1 MSTDSIDVFWTGWSA
16 AQIAPAAGVWTSPE
30 VSPGFS
36 FDELIA
42 SWNVRTPAGSWV
54 EVAAQVVT
62 ESGIRSG
69 WLVLAR
75 WSSDPAFTSTSVG
88 GQDDAV
94 AVAADDTILARDGHR
109 FTAFSL
115 RLSLHGPAG
124 SLPRAS
130 LLGAMVSANARDS
143 APAPGTVRP
152 GAVVGGVPAYSQ
164 QLHRDRYPHWD
175 GGGQSWCSAASTAMI
190 ADFWGVGPTPDET
203 AWVDYETPDPQV
215 PFTVREVYDES
226 FGGAGNWAF
235 NTAYAGA
242 RGLVAYV
249 TRLRSFAEAARFV
262 EAGIP
267 LVLAVSHQEGEL
279 TGAGYVTNGHLLVL
293 TGFDGAGNPVV
304 HDPASHRIASDDE
317 VRATYDLGE
326 LDRAW
331 SRSGRVVY
339 VIRPPEVALPESSA
353 QPNW

>member
-1 MSTDSIDVFWTGWSA
+1 MSTEILWTGWSG
-16 AQIAPAAGVWTSPE
+16 AQLDPGAGVWVSPE
-30 VSPGFS
+30 VNPGFP
-36 FDELIA
+36 FDELVA
-42 SWNVRTPAGSWV
+42 SWNVATPPGSWV
-54 EVAAQVVT
+54 EVAARVVA
-62 ESGIRSG
+62 ESGERSG

-75 WSSDPAFTSTSVG
+75 WSSDPAFVSTSVA
-88 GQDDAV
+88 GQDDPV
-94 AVAADDTILARDGHR
+94 AVAADDTILGRDGHR

-115 RLSLHGPAG
+115 RLSLHGPTA

-130 LLGAMVSANARDS
+130 LLGAMVSADARDS
-143 APAPGTVRP
+143 EPAE
-152 GAVVGGVPAYSQ
+152 
-164 QLHRDRYPHWD
+164 
-175 GGGQSWCSAASTAMI
+175 
-190 ADFWGVGPTPDET
+190 ET

-235 NTAYAGA
+235 NTAYVGA

-293 TGFDGAGNPVV
+293 TGFGEDGDPVV
-304 HDPASHRIASDDE
+304 HDPASHRIVSDAA
-317 VRATYDLGE
+317 VRTTYDLGE

-331 SRSGRVVY
+331 ARSGRIVY
-339 VIRPPEVALPESSA
+339 VIRPPDVAPPEPPA

>member
-1 MSTDSIDVFWTGWSA
+1 MSTDILWTGWSGT
-16 AQIAPAAGVWTSPE
+16 QITPDAGVWTSPQ

-36 FDELIA
+36 FDELVA
-42 SWNVRTPAGSWV
+42 SWNVVTPPGTWV
-54 EVAAQVVT
+54 EVAAQVAT
-62 ESGIRSG
+62 ESGERSG

-75 WSSDPAFTSTSVG
+75 WSSDPAFMSTSVA
-88 GQDDAV
+88 GQDDPV
-94 AVAADDTILARDGHR
+94 AVAADDTILGRDGHR
-109 FTAFSL
+109 FTTYSL
-115 RLSLHGPAG
+115 RLTLHGPAAD
-124 SLPRAS
+124 LPRVS
-130 LLGAMVSANARDS
+130 LLGAMVSAGARNS
-143 APAPGTVRP
+143 APAPGPVRA

-164 QLHRDRYPHWD
+164 QLHRDRYPQWD

-190 ADFWGVGPTPDET
+190 TDFWGVGPTPAET
-203 AWVDYETPDPQV
+203 AWVGYETPDPQV

-293 TGFDGAGNPVV
+293 TGFDENGAPVV
-304 HDPASHRIASDDE
+304 HDPASHRIASDAE
-317 VRATYDLGE
+317 VRTTYDLGE

-331 SRSGRVVY
+331 ACSGRTVY
-339 VIRPPEVALPESSA
+339 VIRPAGVELPERPA

>member
-1 MSTDSIDVFWTGWSA
+1 MSTDIRFTGWSGT
-16 AQIAPAAGVWTSPE
+16 QIVPEAGVWTSPE

-36 FDELIA
+36 FDELVA
-42 SWNVRTPAGSWV
+42 SWNVVTPPGTWV
-54 EVAAQVVT
+54 EVAAQVVA
-62 ESGIRSG
+62 ESGERSG

-75 WSSDPAFTSTSVG
+75 WSSDPAFTSTSVS
-88 GQDDAV
+88 GQDDPV
-94 AVAADDTILARDGHR
+94 AVAADDTILGRDGCR
-109 FTAFSL
+109 FTAFLL
-115 RLSLHGPAG
+115 RLSLHGPDG

-130 LLGAMVSANARDS
+130 LLGAMVSADARDS
-143 APAPGTVRP
+143 APAPGTVAS
-152 GAVVGGVPAYSQ
+152 GTVVEGVPAYSQ

-190 ADFWGVGPTPDET
+190 ADFWGVGPTYAET
-203 AWVDYETPDPQV
+203 AWVDYETLDPQV

-226 FGGAGNWAF
+226 FRGAGNWAF

-293 TGFDGAGNPVV
+293 TGFGEDGRPVV
-304 HDPASHRIASDDE
+304 HDPASHKIASDE
-317 VRATYDLGE
+317 AVRTTYDLGE

-331 SRSGRVVY
+331 ARSGRIVY
-339 VIRPPEVALPESSA
+339 VVRHPDVVPPKPPG

>member
-1 MSTDSIDVFWTGWSA
+1 MSPEILWTGWSE
-16 AQIAPAAGVWTSPE
+16 AQIAPEAGVWVSPE

-36 FDELIA
+36 FDELVA
-42 SWNVRTPAGSWV
+42 SWNVVTPPGSWV
-54 EVAAQVVT
+54 EVAARVVA
-62 ESGIRSG
+62 ESGERSG

-75 WSSDPAFTSTSVG
+75 WSSDTAFTSTSVA
-88 GQDDAV
+88 GQEDPV
-94 AVAADDTILARDGHR
+94 AVAADDTVLGREGRR

-130 LLGAMVSANARDS
+130 LLGAMVSADARGS
-143 APAPGTVRP
+143 RPAPGAVAR
-152 GAVVGGVPAYSQ
+152 GALVGGVPAYSQ
-164 QLHRDRYPHWD
+164 QLHRDRYPRWD

-190 ADFWGVGPTPDET
+190 ADFWGAGPTPAET

-293 TGFDGAGNPVV
+293 TGFGDDGDPVV
-304 HDPASHRIASDDE
+304 HDPASHRIASDE
-317 VRATYDLGE
+317 AVRTTYDLGE

-331 SRSGRVVY
+331 ARSGRIVY
-339 VIRPPEVALPESSA
+339 VIRPAGVAAPEPPA

>member
-1 MSTDSIDVFWTGWSA
+1 MSPDICWTGWSG
-16 AQIAPAAGVWTSPE
+16 AQIAPDAGVWVSPE
-30 VSPGFS
+30 VSPGFA
-36 FDELIA
+36 FDELVA
-42 SWNVRTPAGSWV
+42 SWNVVTPPGSWV
-54 EVAAQVVT
+54 EVAAQVVA
-62 ESGIRSG
+62 ESGERSG

-75 WSSDPAFTSTSVG
+75 WSSDPAFTSTSVA
-88 GQDDAV
+88 GQDDPV
-94 AVAADDTILARDGHR
+94 AVAADDTVLGRDGR
-109 FTAFSL
+109 RCTAFSL
-115 RLSLHGPAG
+115 RLSLHGPADG
-124 SLPRAS
+124 LPRAS
-130 LLGAMVSANARDS
+130 LLGAMVSADARGS
-143 APAPGTVRP
+143 QPAPGTVAR

-190 ADFWGVGPTPDET
+190 ADFWGVGPTPAET
-203 AWVDYETPDPQV
+203 AWVDYDTPDPQV

-235 NTAYAGA
+235 NTAYAGS

-267 LVLAVSHQEGEL
+267 LVLAVSHQAGEL

-293 TGFDGAGNPVV
+293 TGFEDDGRPVV
-304 HDPASHRIASDDE
+304 HDPASHRIASDAE
-317 VRATYDLGE
+317 VPATYDLGE

-331 SRSGRVVY
+331 ARSGRIVY
-339 VIRPPEVALPESSA
+339 VIRPPHVVPPEPPA
-353 QPNW
+353 QRNW

>member
-1 MSTDSIDVFWTGWSA
+1 MSTDIRWTGWA
-16 AQIAPAAGVWTSPE
+16 GTQIVPEAGVWTSPE
-30 VSPGFS
+30 VSPGFC
-36 FDELIA
+36 FDELVA
-42 SWNVRTPAGSWV
+42 SWNVVTPPGTWV
-54 EVAAQVVT
+54 EVAAQVVA
-62 ESGIRSG
+62 ESGERSG
-69 WLVLAR
+69 WLALAR
-75 WSSDPAFTSTSVG
+75 WSSDPAFTSTSVA
-88 GQDDAV
+88 GQDDPV
-94 AVAADDTILARDGHR
+94 AVASDDTILGRDGRR
-109 FTAFSL
+109 FTQFSL
-115 RLSLHGPAG
+115 RLSLSGPAE

-130 LLGAMVSANARDS
+130 LLGAMVSADARDS
-143 APAPGTVRP
+143 APAPGAVPRGT
-152 GAVVGGVPAYSQ
+152 VVGGVPAYSQ

-190 ADFWGVGPTPDET
+190 ADFWGAGPTPAET

-267 LVLAVSHQEGEL
+267 LVLAVSHQAGEL

-293 TGFDGAGNPVV
+293 TGFDEAGDPVV
-304 HDPASHRIASDDE
+304 HDPASHRIVSDAE
-317 VRATYDLGE
+317 VRATYAFGE

-331 SRSGRVVY
+331 ARSGRIVY
-339 VIRPPEVALPESSA
+339 VIRPSDVVPPEPPA